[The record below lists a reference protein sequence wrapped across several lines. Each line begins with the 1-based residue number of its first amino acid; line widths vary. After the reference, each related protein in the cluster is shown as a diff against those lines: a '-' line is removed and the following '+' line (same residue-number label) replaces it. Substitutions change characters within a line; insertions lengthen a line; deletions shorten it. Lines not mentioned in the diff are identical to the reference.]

1 MREGSAQFAFVGTSG
16 NSSTDTIGIG
26 GELIYRPAP
35 WEAKLKIAYI
45 RNEADDEVKA
55 QSFVAVFRAQRP
67 ITPRLSGYG
76 QYGYQRDRFAGILNR
91 HAIEAGLAYS
101 LIPQARHGL
110 VVDGGIGY
118 ANEHR
123 VLGPNL
129 STATLGGGFVY
140 TLKLS
145 KTSEFS
151 EDGHAVASLARGED
165 WRYVNTLALS
175 AKVTALLSLKVSNT
189 IRYLHAPTPTFK
201 STDTMTS
208 VALVAKF

>member
-1 MREGSAQFAFVGTSG
+1 MGTSG
-16 NSSTDTIGIG
+16 NASTDTIGIG
-26 GELIYRPAP
+26 GELIYRPSP
-35 WEAKLKIAYI
+35 WETKLKVAYI

-55 QSFVAVFRAQRP
+55 QSLVATFRAQRP

-91 HAIEAGLAYS
+91 NAVEAGVAYS
-101 LIPQARHGL
+101 LVAQAPHTL
-110 VVDGGIGY
+110 VIDGGLGY

-123 VLGPNL
+123 VLGPNV

-140 TLKLS
+140 TLKIS
-145 KTSEFS
+145 KTSELS
-151 EDGHAVASLARGED
+151 EDGHAIASLADGND
-165 WRYVNTLALS
+165 WRYVNSLALS
-175 AKVTALLSLKVSNT
+175 AKVTTLLSLKVSNT

-201 STDTMTS
+201 TTDTMTS